1 MKTNSFKKKGSPT
14 KAKSSPQNQLKE
26 RIISFFSKNPGKKF
40 SLFQLAK
47 KLKIREVR
55 SLLEQLDI
63 LVEKKQLQCS
73 DKQKYFS
80 KSNVAAAGSGTIYE
94 GYVDMARA
102 GFAYII
108 CKDEG
113 KDVYVAQKN
122 LKGAEDGD
130 YVKVEVIKIY
140 NSKPEGRVSE
150 ILERSRNQIIGI
162 VRFFN
167 GRAIAYAQS
176 GQKVFEVL
184 LEVPK
189 TIPVEEFDRVIVSI
203 TKYKEKPTDLL
214 EGRVIRNLGVETS
227 IDVEMQSILAEKGF
241 PLEWS
246 EGLLAA
252 ANKIPEEIV
261 LHSYRKDYRQ
271 ITTFTIDPF
280 DAKDFD
286 DALSVHKNEDGSW
299 DIGVH
304 IADVSHYVDEH
315 SALDKEALK
324 RGNSVYLVDRVLPML
339 PEKLSNHL
347 CSLRPHED
355 KYTFSVIFT
364 IDADFQIKNHW
375 IGKTLIHSDHRF
387 TYEDVQ
393 DVLDKKEGPYQKE
406 LLLLNDMAVYI
417 RKQRMEHGAID
428 FDSEE
433 VKFKLDEKGNPLE
446 LLVKERKQSHML
458 IEEFMLLANKY
469 VASFISEKSK
479 DHPIPFVYRI
489 HDKPDPAKLEEFALF
504 AMEMGVKLD
513 LSSPKRISN
522 SLNKLAELARK
533 NEALKILQPLAIRSM
548 AKAEYST
555 ENIGHYGLAFKFY
568 SHFTSPIRRY
578 ADLVV
583 HRILFANLRETY
595 RMDTKVLSK
604 QCMHIS
610 NQERKAMEAE
620 RASTR
625 FYQVYYLKDRI
636 GEIFE
641 GRIIGMNDQG
651 FYIELEI
658 VKCEGF
664 LPFHQFEEE
673 IKINK
678 NRLVA
683 EASVINK
690 KWKIGDKLKV
700 KLADAD
706 LNKKELLLSYY

>member
-1 MKTNSFKKKGSPT
+1 MKRNTYKKRNSPKV
-14 KAKSSPQNQLKE
+14 KSAPQNLLKDKLVA
-26 RIISFFSKNPGKKF
+26 FLSKHAGKKF
-40 SLFQLAK
+40 SVFQLAE
-47 KLKIREVR
+47 KLRVRDVR
-55 SLLEQLDI
+55 SIIEQLDI
-63 LVEKKQLQCS
+63 LVEKKQIFS
-73 DKQKYFS
+73 NDNQKYFVKAMS
-80 KSNVAAAGSGTIYE
+80 SPSGKVAVYE

-122 LKGAEDGD
+122 LRSAEDGD
-130 YVKVEVIKIY
+130 LVKVEIINVYKT
-140 NSKPEGRVSE
+140 KPEGRITE
-150 ILERSRNQIIGI
+150 ILQRSRNQIIGI

-167 GRAIAYAQS
+167 KQAIAYAQS
-176 GQKVFEVL
+176 GQKVFEVRL
-184 LEVPK
+184 DIPK
-189 TIPVEEFDRVIVSI
+189 TIVVNEFDRVIVSI
-203 TKYKEKPTDLL
+203 TKYKDRANDLL
-214 EGRVIRNLGVETS
+214 EGKVIRNLGKETS

-252 ANKIPEEIV
+252 ANKIPEEIA
-261 LHSYRKDYRQ
+261 LHPYRKDYRQ

-286 DALSVHKNEDGSW
+286 DALSVQKNENGSW

-339 PEKLSNHL
+339 PEKLSNQL
-347 CSLRPHED
+347 CSLRPRED

-364 IDADFQIKNHW
+364 LSPDYTITNHW
-375 IGKTLIHSDHRF
+375 IGKTLIHSNHRF
-387 TYEDVQ
+387 TYEEVQ
-393 DVLDKKEGPYQKE
+393 DILDTKQGDYKKE
-406 LLLLNDMAVYI
+406 LLLLNEIAIDI
-417 RKQRMEHGAID
+417 RKKRMENGAID

-433 VKFKLDEKGNPLE
+433 VKFKLDEKGKPVE
-446 LLVKERKQSHML
+446 LIVKERKQSHML

-469 VASFISEKSK
+469 VASYMSAKNKEQ
-479 DHPIPFVYRI
+479 PIPFVYRI
-489 HDKPDPAKLEEFALF
+489 HDKPDPAKLEEFAMF
-504 AMEMGVKLD
+504 ALEMGVKLD
-513 LSSPKRISN
+513 MSSPKRISA
-522 SLNKLAELARK
+522 SLNKLTELTRK

-548 AKAEYST
+548 AKAEYSV

-578 ADLVV
+578 SDLVT
-583 HRILFANLRETY
+583 HRILFANLKETY
-595 RMDTKVLSK
+595 RMDQGILSR
-604 QCMHIS
+604 QCQHIS

-625 FYQVYYLKDRI
+625 FFQVYYLKDRI

-651 FYIELEI
+651 FYIELEK

-664 LPFHQFEEE
+664 LPFNQFEEE
-673 IKINK
+673 IIINRNRLQATAAIINK
-678 NRLVA
+678 T
-683 EASVINK
+683 
-690 KWKIGDKLKV
+690 WKIGDKLKV

>member
-1 MKTNSFKKKGSPT
+1 MKRNTFKKRNSP
-14 KAKSSPQNQLKE
+14 KVKSAPQNLLKDKLLN
-26 RIISFFSKNPGKKF
+26 FFSKHPGKKF
-40 SLFQLAK
+40 SVFQLAE
-47 KLKIREVR
+47 KIRIRDVR
-55 SLLEQLDI
+55 KLLEQLDI
-63 LVEKKQLQCS
+63 LVEKKQLLS
-73 DKQKYFS
+73 NDNQKYFAKTIS
-80 KSNVAAAGSGTIYE
+80 STSGKVSIYE

-122 LKGAEDGD
+122 LKSAEDGD
-130 YVKVEVIKIY
+130 LVKVEIINVYK
-140 NSKPEGRVSE
+140 NKPEGRITEV
-150 ILERSRNQIIGI
+150 LQRSRNQIIGI

-167 GRAIAYAQS
+167 KQAIAYAQS
-176 GQKVFEVL
+176 GQKVFEVV
-184 LEVPK
+184 LEIPK
-189 TIPVEEFDRVIVSI
+189 SIPVEEFDRVIVSI
-203 TKYKEKPTDLL
+203 TKYKEKARDLL
-214 EGRVIRNLGVETS
+214 AGKVIRNLGKETS

-241 PLEWS
+241 PLEWG

-252 ANKIPEEIV
+252 ANKIPEEIT
-261 LHSYRKDYRQ
+261 LHPYRKDYRQ

-286 DALSVHKNEDGSW
+286 DALSVHKNTEGNW
-299 DIGVH
+299 EIGVH

-315 SALDKEALK
+315 SILDKEALK

-339 PEKLSNHL
+339 PEKLSNDL

-364 IDADFQIKNHW
+364 MNQEYQIINHW
-375 IGKTLIHSDHRF
+375 IGKTLIHSNHRF
-387 TYEDVQ
+387 SYEEVQ
-393 DVLDKKEGPYQKE
+393 EILDKKQGDFKKE
-406 LLLLNDMAVYI
+406 LLLLNDIAIFI
-417 RKQRMEHGAID
+417 RKKRMENGAID

-433 VKFKLDEKGNPLE
+433 VKFKLDEKGNPVE
-446 LLVKERKQSHML
+446 LIVKERKQAHML

-469 VASFISEKSK
+469 VASFMAAKSK
-479 DHPIPFVYRI
+479 DHPVPFIYRI
-489 HDKPDPAKLEEFALF
+489 HDKPDPAKLEEFARF
-504 AMEMGVKLD
+504 ALEMGVKLD
-513 LSSPKRISN
+513 MSSPKRISS
-522 SLNKLAELARK
+522 SLNKLTELSHK

-548 AKAEYST
+548 AKAEYSI

-583 HRILFANLRETY
+583 HRILFANLKENY
-595 RMDTKVLSK
+595 RMDQNILSR
-604 QCMHIS
+604 QCQHIS

-625 FYQVYYLKDRI
+625 FFQVYYLKDRI

-651 FYIELEI
+651 FYIELEK

-664 LPFHQFEEE
+664 LPFAQFEEE
-673 IKINK
+673 IIIDK
-678 NRLVA
+678 NRLQA
-683 EASVINK
+683 TAALINK

>member
-1 MKTNSFKKKGSPT
+1 MKRNKFKKRNTPKV
-14 KAKSSPQNQLKE
+14 KSTPKNLLKDKLAT
-26 RIISFFSKNPGKKF
+26 FLSKHAGKKF
-40 SLFQLAK
+40 SVFQLAE
-47 KLKIREVR
+47 KLRVRDVR
-55 SLLEQLDI
+55 SLIEQLDI
-63 LVEKKQLQCS
+63 LVEKKQIQS
-73 DKQKYFS
+73 NDNQKYFAKPFLS
-80 KSNVAAAGSGTIYE
+80 SSGKVAVYE

-122 LKGAEDGD
+122 LKSAEDGD
-130 YVKVEVIKIY
+130 LVKVEIINVYKT
-140 NSKPEGRVSE
+140 KPEGRVVE
-150 ILERSRNQIIGI
+150 ILQRSRNQIIGI

-167 GRAIAYAQS
+167 KQAIAYAQS
-176 GQKVFEVL
+176 GQKVFEVRL
-184 LEVPK
+184 DIPK
-189 TIPVEEFDRVIVSI
+189 NIVVNEFDRVIVTI
-203 TKYKEKPTDLL
+203 TKYKERANDLL
-214 EGRVIRNLGVETS
+214 EGKVIRNLGKETS

-252 ANKIPEEIV
+252 ANKIPEEIT
-261 LHSYRKDYRQ
+261 LHPYRKDYRH

-286 DALSVHKNEDGSW
+286 DALSVQKNENGTW

-339 PEKLSNHL
+339 PEKLSNQL

-364 IDADFQIKNHW
+364 LSPDYNIINHW
-375 IGKTLIHSDHRF
+375 IGKTLIHSNHRF
-387 TYEDVQ
+387 TYEEVQ
-393 DVLDKKEGPYQKE
+393 DILDTKQGDYKKE
-406 LLLLNDMAVYI
+406 LLLLNEIAIDI
-417 RKQRMEHGAID
+417 RKKRMENGAID

-433 VKFKLDEKGNPLE
+433 VKFKLDEKGKPLE
-446 LLVKERKQSHML
+446 LIVKERKQAHML

-469 VASFISEKSK
+469 VASYMANKNKEQ
-479 DHPIPFVYRI
+479 PIPFVYRI
-489 HDKPDPAKLEEFALF
+489 HDKPDPAKLEEFAMF
-504 AMEMGVKLD
+504 ALEMGVKLD
-513 LSSPKRISN
+513 MSSPKRISA
-522 SLNKLAELARK
+522 SLNKLTEMSHK

-548 AKAEYST
+548 AKAEYSSD
-555 ENIGHYGLAFKFY
+555 NIGHYGLAFKFY

-578 ADLVV
+578 SDLVV
-583 HRILFANLRETY
+583 HRILFANLKENY
-595 RMDTKVLSK
+595 RVNQEILNR
-604 QCMHIS
+604 QCQHIS

-625 FYQVYYLKDRI
+625 FFQVYYLKDRI

-651 FYIELEI
+651 FYIELEK

-673 IKINK
+673 IVINRNRLQATAALINK
-678 NRLVA
+678 T
-683 EASVINK
+683 
-690 KWKIGDKLKV
+690 WKIGDKLKV

>member
-1 MKTNSFKKKGSPT
+1 MK
-14 KAKSSPQNQLKE
+14 KSRYQSRNTSKSNPSPQNQLKE
-26 RIISFFSKNPGKKF
+26 KILSFFNKNAGNKY
-40 SLFQLAK
+40 SVFQLAK
-47 KLKIREVR
+47 KLRAKDTRTI
-55 SLLEQLDI
+55 LEQLDI
-63 LVEKKQLQCS
+63 LVEKKQLYCN
-73 DKQKYFS
+73 DKQKYFA
-80 KSNVAAAGSGTIYE
+80 KAKAEHALGSARYE

-122 LKGAEDGD
+122 LKSAEDGD
-130 YVKVEVIKIY
+130 LVIVEVIKVY
-140 NSKPEGRVSE
+140 NNKPEGRIIE

-167 GRAIAYAQS
+167 KKAIAYAQS
-176 GQKVFEVL
+176 GQKVFEVIV
-184 LEVPK
+184 EIPK
-189 TIPVEEFDRVIVSI
+189 SIPVDEFDRVIIAI
-203 TKYKEKPTDLL
+203 TKYKEKSTDLL
-214 EGRVIRNLGVETS
+214 EGRVIRNLGTETS
-227 IDVEMQSILAEKGF
+227 IDVEMQSILVEKGF

-246 EGLLAA
+246 EGLLTAA
-252 ANKIPEEIV
+252 KKIPEEIM
-261 LHSYRKDYRQ
+261 LQPYRKDYRQ
-271 ITTFTIDPF
+271 KVTFTIDPL

-299 DIGVH
+299 EIGVH
-304 IADVSHYVDEH
+304 IADVSHYVEEH

-355 KYTFSVIFT
+355 KYTFSVVFT
-364 IDADFQIKNHW
+364 IDKEYQIIHNW

-387 TYEDVQ
+387 SYEEVQ
-393 DVLDKKEGPYQKE
+393 EILDGNPGKYKKE
-406 LLLLNDMAVYI
+406 LLLLNEIAVFI
-417 RKQRMEHGAID
+417 RKKRMENGAID
-428 FDSEE
+428 FDSDE

-458 IEEFMLLANKY
+458 IEEFMLLANKF
-469 VASFISEKSK
+469 VARFMAEKGK
-479 DHPIPFVYRI
+479 DHPFPFVYRI
-489 HDKPDPAKLEEFALF
+489 HDKPDPAKLEEFSQFAL
-504 AMEMGVKLD
+504 EMGVRMD
-513 LSSPKRISN
+513 MSSPKRIST
-522 SLNKLAELARK
+522 SLNRLSELARK

-548 AKAEYST
+548 AKAEYSI

-583 HRILFANLRETY
+583 HRILFANLTENY
-595 RMDTKVLSK
+595 RMDAKVLSK
-604 QCMHIS
+604 QCLHIS

-620 RASTR
+620 RMSTR

-651 FYIELEI
+651 FYIELEK

-664 LPFHQFEEE
+664 LPFNQFEEE

-678 NRLVA
+678 NRLSA
-683 EASVINK
+683 EASLINK

-700 KLADAD
+700 KLGDAD

>member
-1 MKTNSFKKKGSPT
+1 MKRNKFKKRNSPST
-14 KAKSSPQNQLKE
+14 KSNPKNLLKE
-26 RIISFFSKNPGKKF
+26 KLAAFFSKHPGKKF
-40 SLFQLAK
+40 SVFQLAE
-47 KLKIREVR
+47 KLKTRDVR

-63 LVEKKQLQCS
+63 MVEKKQLQS
-73 DKQKYFS
+73 NDNQKYFAKVNS
-80 KSNVAAAGSGTIYE
+80 AAQGKTSIYE

-122 LKGAEDGD
+122 LKSAEDGD
-130 YVKVEVIKIY
+130 LVKVEIINVYK
-140 NSKPEGRVSE
+140 NKPEGRITEV
-150 ILERSRNQIIGI
+150 LQRSRNQIIGI

-167 GRAIAYAQS
+167 KQAIAYAQS

-184 LEVPK
+184 LDIPK
-189 TIPVEEFDRVIVSI
+189 TIPVNEFDRVVISI
-203 TKYKEKPTDLL
+203 TKYKEKARDLL
-214 EGRVIRNLGVETS
+214 EGKVIRNLGKETS

-241 PLEWS
+241 PLDWS

-252 ANKIPEEIV
+252 ANKIPEEIT
-261 LHSYRKDYRQ
+261 LHPYRKDCRH
-271 ITTFTIDPF
+271 ITTFTIDPV

-286 DALSVHKNEDGSW
+286 DALSVQKNQDGNW
-299 DIGVH
+299 EIGVH
-304 IADVSHYVDEH
+304 IADVSHYVDEN

-355 KYTFSVIFT
+355 KYTFSVLFT
-364 IDADFQIKNHW
+364 ITPEFNVLNHW
-375 IGKTLIHSDHRF
+375 IGKTLIHSNHRF
-387 TYEDVQ
+387 SYEEVQ
-393 DVLDKKEGPYQKE
+393 EILDKKQGQFKKE
-406 LLLLNDMAVYI
+406 LILLNEMAIHI
-417 RKQRMEHGAID
+417 RKKRMENGAID

-433 VKFKLDEKGNPLE
+433 VKFKLDEKGNPVE
-446 LLVKERKQSHML
+446 LIVKERKQAHML

-469 VASFISEKSK
+469 VASFMAEKNK
-479 DHPIPFVYRI
+479 ERPIPFVYRI
-489 HDKPDPAKLEEFALF
+489 HDKPDPAKLEEFAMF
-504 AMEMGVKLD
+504 ALEMGVKLD
-513 LSSPKRISN
+513 LSSPKRIST
-522 SLNKLAELARK
+522 SLNKLTELCQK

-578 ADLVV
+578 ADLVA
-583 HRILFANLRETY
+583 HRILFANLKENY
-595 RMDTKVLSK
+595 RVDQGMLSR
-604 QCMHIS
+604 QCQHIS

-625 FYQVYYLKDRI
+625 FFQVYYLKDRI

-641 GRIIGMNDQG
+641 GRIIGMNEQG
-651 FYIELEI
+651 FYIELES

-664 LPFHQFEEE
+664 LAFSQFEEE
-673 IKINK
+673 IIIDR
-678 NRLVA
+678 NRLQA
-683 EASVINK
+683 TAAFINK

-706 LNKKELLLSYY
+706 LNRKELTLSYY

>member
-1 MKTNSFKKKGSPT
+1 MKRNTHKKRNSPKV
-14 KAKSSPQNQLKE
+14 KSAPQNLLKDKLAA
-26 RIISFFSKNPGKKF
+26 FLSKHAGKKF
-40 SLFQLAK
+40 SVFQLAE
-47 KLKIREVR
+47 KLRVRDVR
-55 SLLEQLDI
+55 SLIEQLDI
-63 LVEKKQLQCS
+63 LVEKKQIFS
-73 DKQKYFS
+73 NDKQKYFAKAMTS
-80 KSNVAAAGSGTIYE
+80 TSGKAAIYE

-122 LKGAEDGD
+122 LKSAEDGD
-130 YVKVEVIKIY
+130 LVKVEIINVYKT
-140 NSKPEGRVSE
+140 KPEGRVVE
-150 ILERSRNQIIGI
+150 ILQRSRNQIIGI

-167 GRAIAYAQS
+167 KQAIAYAQS
-176 GQKVFEVL
+176 GQKVFEVRL
-184 LEVPK
+184 DIPK
-189 TIPVEEFDRVIVSI
+189 NIVVNEFDRVIVSI
-203 TKYKEKPTDLL
+203 TKYKERANDLL
-214 EGRVIRNLGVETS
+214 EGKVIRNLGKETS

-252 ANKIPEEIV
+252 ANKIPEEIT
-261 LHSYRKDYRQ
+261 LHPYRKDYRH

-286 DALSVHKNEDGSW
+286 DALSVQKNENGNW

-339 PEKLSNHL
+339 PEKLSNQL

-364 IDADFQIKNHW
+364 LSPDYTIINHW
-375 IGKTLIHSDHRF
+375 IGKTLIHSNHRF
-387 TYEDVQ
+387 TYEEVQ
-393 DVLDKKEGPYQKE
+393 DILDAKQGDFKKE
-406 LLLLNDMAVYI
+406 LLLLNEIAIDI
-417 RKQRMEHGAID
+417 RKKRMENGAID

-433 VKFKLDEKGNPLE
+433 VKFKLDEKGKPLE
-446 LLVKERKQSHML
+446 LIVKERKQAHML

-469 VASFISEKSK
+469 VASYMANKSK
-479 DHPIPFVYRI
+479 ERPIPFVYRI
-489 HDKPDPAKLEEFALF
+489 HDKPDPAKLEEFAMF
-504 AMEMGVKLD
+504 ALEMGVKLD
-513 LSSPKRISN
+513 MSSPKRISA
-522 SLNKLAELARK
+522 SLNKLTELTRK

-548 AKAEYST
+548 AKAEYSV

-578 ADLVV
+578 SDLVT
-583 HRILFANLRETY
+583 HRILFANLKENY
-595 RMDTKVLSK
+595 RMDQGTLSR
-604 QCMHIS
+604 QCQHIS

-625 FYQVYYLKDRI
+625 FFQVYYLKDRI

-651 FYIELEI
+651 FYIELEK

-673 IKINK
+673 IIINRNRLQATAALINK
-678 NRLVA
+678 T
-683 EASVINK
+683 
-690 KWKIGDKLKV
+690 WKIGDKLKV

>member
-1 MKTNSFKKKGSPT
+1 MKRNKFKKRNSP
-14 KAKSSPQNQLKE
+14 KVKSTPKNLLKDKLTT
-26 RIISFFSKNPGKKF
+26 FLSKHAGKKF
-40 SLFQLAK
+40 SVFQLAE
-47 KLKIREVR
+47 KLKIRDVR
-55 SLLEQLDI
+55 SLIEQLDI
-63 LVEKKQLQCS
+63 LVEKKQIQS
-73 DKQKYFS
+73 NDNQKYFVKPFVS
-80 KSNVAAAGSGTIYE
+80 KSGKVAIYE

-122 LKGAEDGD
+122 LKSAEDGD
-130 YVKVEVIKIY
+130 LVKIEIINVYKT
-140 NSKPEGRVSE
+140 KPEGRVVE
-150 ILERSRNQIIGI
+150 ILQRSRNQIIGI

-167 GRAIAYAQS
+167 KKAIAYAQS

-184 LEVPK
+184 LDIPK
-189 TIPVEEFDRVIVSI
+189 NIIVNEFDRVIVSI
-203 TKYKEKPTDLL
+203 TKYKERANDLL
-214 EGRVIRNLGVETS
+214 EGKVIKNLGKETS

-252 ANKIPEEIV
+252 ANKIPEEIT
-261 LHSYRKDYRQ
+261 LHPYRKDYRR

-286 DALSVHKNEDGSW
+286 DALSVQKNENGTW

-339 PEKLSNHL
+339 PEKLSNQL

-364 IDADFQIKNHW
+364 LSPDYNIINHW
-375 IGKTLIHSDHRF
+375 IGKSLIHSNHRF
-387 TYEDVQ
+387 TYEEVQ
-393 DVLDKKEGPYQKE
+393 DILDTKQGEYKKE
-406 LLLLNDMAVYI
+406 LLLLNDIAIDI
-417 RKQRMEHGAID
+417 RKKRMENGAID

-433 VKFKLDEKGNPLE
+433 VKFRLDEKGHPVE
-446 LLVKERKQSHML
+446 LIVKERKQAHML

-469 VASFISEKSK
+469 VASYISNKNKEQA
-479 DHPIPFVYRI
+479 IPFVYRV
-489 HDKPDPAKLEEFALF
+489 HDKPDPAKLEEFAMF
-504 AMEMGVKLD
+504 ALEMGVKLD
-513 LSSPKRISN
+513 LSTPKRISA
-522 SLNKLAELARK
+522 SLNKLTELSHK

-555 ENIGHYGLAFKFY
+555 DNIGHYGLAFKYY

-578 ADLVV
+578 SDLVA
-583 HRILFANLRETY
+583 HRILFANLKENY
-595 RMDTKVLSK
+595 RMDQGILSR
-604 QCMHIS
+604 QCQHIS

-625 FYQVYYLKDRI
+625 FFQVYYLKDRI
-636 GEIFE
+636 GELFD
-641 GRIIGMNDQG
+641 GRIIGMNEQG
-651 FYIELEI
+651 FFIELDK

-673 IKINK
+673 IIINRNRLQAKAAIINK
-678 NRLVA
+678 T
-683 EASVINK
+683 
-690 KWKIGDKLKV
+690 WKIGDKLKV